1 MSPSLA
7 GIDWQRPWLAQWRET
22 GLPLQL
28 APDWMAA
35 VNEAAAAH
43 ELSNQ
48 RGLPLRFVSQQSLPP
63 ETGYE
68 AFIHASGQV
77 PTRDNLHDFFNALAW
92 LRYPRIKRTLNALQ
106 AAEIARS
113 LASPPTSGSRG
124 RQRDAATLFDENAA
138 LFICSDASLVDA
150 LRAHDWH
157 EVFERRAQA
166 FGSSYVVE
174 LFGHALLEKLVQ
186 PYKAITAHAWVLNV
200 DAAWFELG
208 DAARHIDLDARV
220 TEQIQSGFT
229 SIDFTP
235 LPVLGVPH
243 WWPNQDAAF
252 YGDASVFRPRRVK
265 ASLA

>member
-1 MSPSLA
+1 MNPSLA
-7 GIDWQRPWLAQWRET
+7 GIDWQRPWLAQWHET
-22 GLPLQL
+22 GLPVQC

-35 VNEAAAAH
+35 VNEAAAA
-43 ELSNQ
+43 LKLTNQ
-48 RGLPLRFVSQQSLPP
+48 SGLALRFVSQQRMPP
-63 ETGYE
+63 ETAYE
-68 AFIHASGQV
+68 AFIHESGQV

-92 LRYPRIKRTLNALQ
+92 LHYPRIKRTLNALQ
-106 AAEIARS
+106 AAEIARR
-113 LASPPTSGSRG
+113 LTSPSTSGSRG

-138 LFICSDASLVDA
+138 LFISSDASLVDA

-166 FGSSYVVE
+166 FGSGYAVE

-200 DAAWFELG
+200 DTSWFELG
-208 DAARHIDLDARV
+208 DAARRTELDARV
-220 TEQIQSGFT
+220 SEQIKSGFT
-229 SIDFTP
+229 SSDFTP

-252 YGDASVFRPRRVK
+252 YGDTSVFRPRRVK

>member
-1 MSPSLA
+1 MHASLE

-22 GLPLQL
+22 GLPLQH

-35 VNEAAAAH
+35 INAAAAAH
-43 ELSNQ
+43 ELTNQ
-48 RGLPLRFVSQQSLPP
+48 HGLPLRFVSQQSLPP

-68 AFIHASGQV
+68 AFIHESGQV

-92 LRYPRIKRTLNALQ
+92 LHYPQIKRTLNALQ
-106 AAEIARS
+106 AAEIARR
-113 LASPPTSGSRG
+113 LASPATSGSRG

-138 LFICSDASLVDA
+138 LFIYSDTSLVDA

-157 EVFERRAQA
+157 EVFERRAKA
-166 FGSSYVVE
+166 FGVGYTVE

-200 DAAWFELG
+200 DAAWFELD
-208 DAARHIDLDARV
+208 DAARRTELDVRV
-220 TEQIQSGFT
+220 SEQIQSGFT
-229 SIDFTP
+229 SSDFTP

-243 WWPNQDAAF
+243 WWPNQDNAF
-252 YGDASVFRPRRVK
+252 YDDASVFRPRRVK
-265 ASLA
+265 ASQA